1 MSLPVLWQQLIS
13 AVGVGSGAGN
23 APARKPSVRTRPIL
37 EALEDRSAPS
47 VFPVFELTD
56 LEHFGVLGLTGA
68 KIDMSNPQTR
78 VGGDVGI
85 GPNGTLNF
93 ADGQIEGRLIVDP
106 TANGSH
112 RGNVHILGGIVTQD
126 LQMTVGEATDLSN
139 QAAALA
145 PTQTFGQIGGSQTI
159 NSTVQINVIK
169 VGSVQLNGSAT
180 LTLNGGP
187 SDFFVINVTG
197 TFAMTGTSA
206 IKLTGGIQP
215 AHVLFNIV
223 GKGEQVAFTGKSV
236 ATGVFLAVNRDIADA
251 GATING
257 SLIGGMNH
265 QISVVSGS
273 QVIPPPPGSFTGI
286 GRGSGT
292 GSLTGLG

>member
-1 MSLPVLWQQLIS
+1 MNLSVLWQQLTS
-13 AVGVGSGAGN
+13 AVGVGSGGGN

-37 EALEDRSAPS
+37 EGLEDRSAPS
-47 VFPVFELTD
+47 SVFAELTD

-78 VGGDVGI
+78 VGAEVGI
-85 GPNGTLNF
+85 GPNGKLNF
-93 ADGQIEGRLIVDP
+93 SDGQIEGRLLVDP
-106 TANGSH
+106 TANSSH
-112 RGNVHILGGIVTQD
+112 LGNVRIRDGIVTQN
-126 LQMTVGEATDLSN
+126 LQMTVDEAIDLSA
-139 QAAALA
+139 QAAAMA

-159 NSTVQINVIK
+159 NSAGGINVIN

-180 LTLNGGP
+180 LTLNGGAN
-187 SDFFVINVTG
+187 DFFIINVTG
-197 TFAMTGTSA
+197 KFAMTGSSA

-215 AHVLFNIV
+215 AHVLFNVV
-223 GKGEQVAFTGKSV
+223 GRGEQVAFTGKSV

-251 GATING
+251 GATVNG

-273 QVIPPPPGSFTGI
+273 QVIPPPPGSFTAI